1 MGTCIAI
8 GDILDDQ
15 GIGVLVLARVLT
27 SLHDVQNGSGSHSTS
42 CPCGAQQAI
51 RLTFLANKLRN
62 LARWAEHSLITDLSL
77 IAFTGR
83 SLSRLPLGKYGWVI
97 GGYTLY

>member
-8 GDILDDQ
+8 GDILNDR

-42 CPCGAQQAI
+42 CPCGAQAT
-51 RLTFLANKLRN
+51 RLKFVANKLRN

-83 SLSRLPLGKYGWVI
+83 SLSLLPLGKHGWVT
-97 GGYTLY
+97 GSYTLY